1 MKVGSAQLAELIEEL
16 HEVNQLLV
24 EAARP
29 LQRLPELDLNDRQFL
44 GDQIRAG
51 LARWESVRQRIAQVL
66 EDPPEDAR
74 HEDGR

>member
-1 MKVGSAQLAELIEEL
+1 MKSRSAQLAELIDEL
-16 HEVNQLLV
+16 HEVNQRLV

-29 LQRLPELDLNDRQFL
+29 LQRLPELDLDDRQFL

-51 LARWESVRQRIAQVL
+51 LARWESVRQRIAEVF

-74 HEDGR
+74 HKGGR